1 MENAINE
8 AVNWFNGNQDLLV
21 NFAGNV
27 VSALLILVIGNWVVK
42 AIANAVANLMR
53 KKEIDGA
60 VVDFVHT
67 FVRYLLFVVV
77 LIAALGR
84 IGVETASG
92 VAMLGVAGLAVGLA
106 LQGSLSN
113 VAAGVLIVAFRPF
126 KSGDYVD
133 AAGVAGSIDS
143 IQIFSTAL
151 KTPDNKMIVVPN
163 GAILSSPITNYSHHD
178 TRRIDFVVGVSY
190 SADLKRT
197 KHVLTNTLAQESRL
211 LSTPEPTIGVVEL
224 SESSVNLVVRPWV
237 RTEDYW
243 AVYFDLL
250 QAIKEGL
257 DKEGIEIPF
266 PQMDVHLNKV
276 VD

>member
-1 MENAINE
+1 
-8 AVNWFNGNQDLLV
+8 
-21 NFAGNV
+21 
-27 VSALLILVIGNWVVK
+27 VVK
-42 AIANAVANLMR
+42 AIANAVAQLLR
-53 KKEIDGA
+53 KKEIDNA

-67 FVRYLLFVVV
+67 LVRYLLFVVV
-77 LIAALGR
+77 LVAALGR
-84 IGVETASG
+84 IGVETASV
-92 VAMLGVAGLAVGLA
+92 VAILGVAGLAVGLA

-113 VAAGVLIVAFRPF
+113 FAAGVLIVAFRPF

-133 AAGVAGSIDS
+133 VAGVSGSVDS

-151 KTPDNKMIVVPN
+151 KTPDNKMVVVPN

-178 TRRIDFVVGVSY
+178 TRRIDFVVGVAY
-190 SADLKRT
+190 GANLQHT
-197 KHVLTNTLAQESRL
+197 KEVLTGVLARESRL

-224 SESSVNLVVRPWV
+224 GDSSVNLVVRPWV

-257 DKEGIEIPF
+257 DEQGIEIPF
-266 PQMDVHLNKV
+266 PQMDVHVDKV
-276 VD
+276 GS